1 MSIDPQINIEKKIM
15 SVINEEQVKMKPR
28 WYFVLGSVLMTGGLT
43 GLAILSTFL
52 VSVISFS
59 VRTHGGVGRVMHYE
73 RFFATFPFGAVIL
86 AIVGIGVGVWLLKK
100 YDFSYKRNFQLLII
114 SAISA
119 IFFAGLLINYTGID
133 RMWMKR
139 GPMRNFYQQY
149 DGGIMMRGSGWH
161 MIQNNAR

>member
-1 MSIDPQINIEKKIM
+1 MSIDPQINIEEKIM
-15 SVINEEQVKMKPR
+15 SAIKEEQVKMKPR

-73 RFFATFPFGAVIL
+73 RFFVTFPFGAVIL

-100 YDFSYKRNFQLLII
+100 YDFSYKRNFLLLIT